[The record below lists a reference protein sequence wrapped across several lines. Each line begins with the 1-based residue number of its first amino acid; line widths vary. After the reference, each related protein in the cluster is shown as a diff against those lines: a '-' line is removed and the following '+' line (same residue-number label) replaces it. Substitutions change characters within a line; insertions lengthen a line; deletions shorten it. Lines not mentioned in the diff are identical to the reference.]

1 MFKKTLIIFISFLMI
16 IIPSTSAASEL
27 EGKVT
32 SLSLNERA
40 PYAGVLLDPIA
51 ASKMI
56 VEQKYT
62 KAEIELTLRKEFQQ
76 DLANKRLAYDLLK
89 IEYDSLKKIHDE
101 VLLLKEQQVD
111 ELNLLLKEEM
121 NNDYNEWWALGG
133 VAIGIILSVAVFYA
147 SVEVA
152 K

>member
-1 MFKKTLIIFISFLMI
+1 MV
-16 IIPSTSAASEL
+16 IIPSISIASEL

-32 SLSLNERA
+32 SLSLNEKA

-56 VEQKYT
+56 VDQKYT

-101 VLLLKEQQVD
+101 ILLLKEQQVD
-111 ELNLLLKEEM
+111 ELNILLKQEM
-121 NNDYNEWWALGG
+121 SNDYSQWWALGG

>member
-1 MFKKTLIIFISFLMI
+1 MFKKTLIIFISFLMV
-16 IIPSTSAASEL
+16 IIPSISIASEL

-32 SLSLNERA
+32 SLSLNEKA

-56 VEQKYT
+56 VDQKYT

-101 VLLLKEQQVD
+101 ILLLKEQQVD
-111 ELNLLLKEEM
+111 ELNILLKQEM
-121 NNDYNEWWALGG
+121 SNDYSQWWALGG

>member
-1 MFKKTLIIFISFLMI
+1 MFKKTLIIFISFLMV
-16 IIPSTSAASEL
+16 IIPSISIASEL

-32 SLSLNERA
+32 SLSLNEKA

-56 VEQKYT
+56 VDQKYT

-89 IEYDSLKKIHDE
+89 IEYYSLKKIHDE
-101 VLLLKEQQVD
+101 ILLLKEQQVD
-111 ELNLLLKEEM
+111 ELNILLKQEM
-121 NNDYNEWWALGG
+121 SNDYSQWWALGG